1 MRLVRFGVVCA
12 SILVCALMLAACGG
26 DDDPAGASGTP
37 TPTAGEQ
44 EDEHEVHWGYEGE
57 TGAGNW
63 AELSDAFAVCEAGV
77 EQSPIDIES
86 AGAEGEDIAD
96 PVLDWQTGDIEIINN
111 GHTIQA
117 NVPEGSTSEFD
128 GQTYNL
134 LQFHWHRPSEH
145 TVDGDPFAME
155 LHFVHAD
162 ASGSLAVLGVLIEE
176 GDGSPLYDTLWEQQP
191 AEGESSTLEDID
203 FSQLLPGDLATYVYP
218 GSLTTPP
225 CSEGVNWNVLR
236 RPVSISTEQA
246 EGFLYDGN
254 ARPVQPVNDRS
265 VVADES

>member
-1 MRLVRFGVVCA
+1 MLLVRSGVA
-12 SILVCALMLAACGG
+12 LALILVFALLLAACGG
-26 DDDPAGASGTP
+26 DDDSSGAPTTP
-37 TPTAGEQ
+37 TPTASEQ
-44 EDEHEVHWGYEGE
+44 EDEHEVHWGYDGE

-63 AELSDAFAVCEAGV
+63 AELSDGFAICEAGA

-86 AGAEGEDIAD
+86 AAAAMEDIAG

-128 GQTYNL
+128 DKAYHL

-162 ASGSLAVLGVLIEE
+162 ASGNLAVLGVLIEE
-176 GDGSPLYDTLWEQQP
+176 GDGNPLYDALWEQQP
-191 AEGESSTLEDID
+191 ADGESRILEGVD
-203 FSQLLPGDLATYVYP
+203 FSQLLPDDLSTYVYA

-225 CSEGVNWNVLR
+225 CSEGVAWNVLR
-236 RPVSISTEQA
+236 DLASVSTEQVEA
-246 EGFLYDGN
+246 FLYDGN
-254 ARPVQPVNDRS
+254 ARPVQPVNDR
-265 VVADES
+265 VVLADES